1 MYSMMTKILGK
12 DITTIH
18 IHIYNII
25 ISQHSDYIYIRSK

>member
-1 MYSMMTKILGK
+1 MTKILGK

-25 ISQHSDYIYIRSK
+25 IISQHSDYIYIRSK